1 MSLVLAAALAVL
13 GLLGGGDARVLT
25 RCGLARVLVWYGT
38 PRDLVPD
45 FVCLAEAESSLDTAK
60 VATTDGSA
68 RNGYGIFQI
77 NDTEWCSSSGINRCN
92 VRCEEL
98 LADDIRQSLACA
110 NLIYS
115 DALRYSESGFEPW
128 LGWKES
134 CRGQDLTKFMDDQTT
149 GKACLY

>member
-68 RNGYGIFQI
+68 RNGYGIFQV
-77 NDTEWCSSSGINRCN
+77 NPG
-92 VRCEEL
+92 
-98 LADDIRQSLACA
+98 
-110 NLIYS
+110 
-115 DALRYSESGFEPW
+115 
-128 LGWKES
+128 
-134 CRGQDLTKFMDDQTT
+134 
-149 GKACLY
+149 